1 MLRFCRASAVLCC
14 AVCTVRKSNGSM
26 PFSLFHKLHKWM
38 NERLNEWMF
47 FRQNRCC
54 CCVVGGAF
62 SLAICSFAIPTIAL
76 ALYLY
81 LSFDSLCQH
90 LYLHIICVCRNVCT
104 KIRTHKVNKVVWR
117 AWAPTRSLTCT
128 NTPLAGFSSVFIP
141 FYTVFHGN
149 ELNIKMVDSWL
160 RYTHTHTPNQRHS
173 ERFRRTDINIFQ
185 IKFVSENKV
194 WVSSQIKPAPPHT
207 STSTTKPSGKMDR
220 FCVRLCH

>member
-1 MLRFCRASAVLCC
+1 
-14 AVCTVRKSNGSM
+14 
-26 PFSLFHKLHKWM
+26 M
-38 NERLNEWMF
+38 NERTTEWMNVLSSKSLLLLCCWRCF
-47 FRQNRCC
+47 FSRHLLVCNPYNR
-54 CCVVGGAF
+54 
-62 SLAICSFAIPTIAL
+62 TL

-90 LYLHIICVCRNVCT
+90 FYLHIICVCRNVCT
-104 KIRTHKVNKVVWR
+104 KIRTHKVDKVVWR

-160 RYTHTHTPNQRHS
+160 RYTHTHKPNQRHS